1 MPTKII
7 VEKDSG
13 IGQLIFNQPEKRNAI
28 SLGMWQAMTTISQQ
42 FANDKDVRVVVVRGA
57 GHESFSAGADIS
69 EFETNR
75 SSEKETTNYNQ
86 TMVSALDAL
95 DHINKPTI
103 ALIQGYCVGGGASI
117 ALHCDIRIADET
129 SRFAIP
135 AAKLGLAYHWEDVQL
150 LTAIVGPAF
159 AREILYTG
167 RQFTSEEAMQMGL
180 INRIVSSTRI
190 ADFATS
196 YADEIANNAPLT
208 IKAIKQM
215 VLETLKDSSDRN
227 IPLMNELVDA
237 CFNSEDY
244 QEGRLAFTEKR
255 KPSFRGK

>member
-1 MPTKII
+1 MTTKII
-7 VEKDSG
+7 IEKDNG
-13 IGQLIFNQPEKRNAI
+13 IGQLIFNQPDKKNAI
-28 SLGMWQAMTTISQQ
+28 SLEMWQAITAISQQ
-42 FANDKDVRVVVVRGA
+42 FSNDKDVRVVVVRGA

-75 SSEKETTNYNQ
+75 SSEKETINYNR

-103 ALIQGYCVGGGASI
+103 GLIQGYCVGGGASV
-117 ALHCDIRIADET
+117 ALHCDIRIADDT

-135 AAKLGLAYHWEDVQL
+135 AAKLGLAYHWEDVRL
-150 LTAIVGPAF
+150 LTAIVGPSF

-180 INRIVSSTRI
+180 INRIVPSTRI
-190 ADFATS
+190 VAFVTN
-196 YADEIANNAPLT
+196 YANEIANNAPLT

-215 VLETLKDSSDRN
+215 ILETLKDSSDHN
-227 IPLMNELVDA
+227 IPLMNELVDT

-244 QEGRLAFTEKR
+244 QEGRSAFIEKR
-255 KPSFRGK
+255 KPSFKGK